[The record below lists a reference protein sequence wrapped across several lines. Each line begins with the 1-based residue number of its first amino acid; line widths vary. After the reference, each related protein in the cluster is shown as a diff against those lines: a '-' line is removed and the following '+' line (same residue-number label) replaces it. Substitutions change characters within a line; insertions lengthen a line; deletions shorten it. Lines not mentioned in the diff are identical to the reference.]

1 MQQSLIDAWYAGVAD
16 DMLDFLQE
24 FFDAHPEVSQN
35 EVYVT
40 GESYAGHYVPAVSH
54 RIWKYNQDP
63 FGMPINFKGLAI
75 GALLPR
81 LPCCCGVLFDRRSHI
96 AEADPFSRM
105 PPVVQV
111 WSWFVRPLPTRLT
124 ATSARR

>member
-1 MQQSLIDAWYAGVAD
+1 MLCQCAGVAD

-24 FFDAHPEVSQN
+24 FFDAHPEVATN

-54 RIWKYNQDP
+54 RIWEYNKAP

-75 GALLPR
+75 GATSQLANALEHMCNDMCSGCALCPQR
-81 LPCCCGVLFDRRSHI
+81 STPIDFRVL
-96 AEADPFSRM
+96 
-105 PPVVQV
+105 
-111 WSWFVRPLPTRLT
+111 W
-124 ATSARR
+124 